1 MRRLIASFCLSSA
14 LILSANAADIQ
25 RPELQDFIDRMVQ
38 QHHFER
44 SALEKLLTQA
54 EFRQDAI
61 DAITRP
67 AEGKPWYEYRPIF
80 VTEARIKE
88 GAAFMAANRDTLL
101 RAEREYGVPAEV
113 ITAIIGVETRYGQH
127 AGKYR
132 ILDALVTLGFDYP
145 PRAEF
150 FRKELE
156 QYLLLTRENKLDP
169 LALTGS
175 YAGAMG
181 YGQFIS
187 SSYRKFAVDF
197 DGDKTIDII
206 NSPADAIGSVA
217 NYLAAN
223 GWDRAQPL
231 VTFPTDNAAAT
242 SEDGDLKPNATLAQ
256 WRAKGYT
263 IGPKLPDTTKAALI
277 TLQSTTGNE
286 YWLGLQNFYTITRY
300 NRSPLYA
307 MAVYQLSQG
316 IRDVDQPSRQA
327 VAEPGL

>member
-1 MRRLIASFCLSSA
+1 MRRLLTCFCLTSA
-14 LILSANAADIQ
+14 LAINAHATDVQ
-25 RPELQDFIDRMVQ
+25 RPEVQEFINRVAQ
-38 QHHFER
+38 QHSFER
-44 SALEKLLTQA
+44 GTLEQLLAQS

-67 AEGKPWYEYRPIF
+67 AEGKPWHEYRPIF
-80 VTEARIKE
+80 LTETRIKE
-88 GAAFMAANRDTLL
+88 GAEFMAAHRETLK
-101 RAEREYGVPAEV
+101 RAEQTYGVPAEV
-113 ITAIIGVETRYGQH
+113 ITAIIGVETRYGTH

-181 YGQFIS
+181 YGQFIA

-197 DGDKTIDII
+197 DGDKVIDII
-206 NSPADAIGSVA
+206 NNPVDAIGSVA
-217 NYLAAN
+217 NYLAVN
-223 GWDRAQPL
+223 GWERNEPL
-231 VTFPTDNAAAT
+231 VTFPTENPAVTTT
-242 SEDGDLKPNATLAQ
+242 STDLKPKITLGE
-256 WRAKGYT
+256 WRSKGYS
-263 IGPKLPDTTKAALI
+263 IAPKLPDTTKAALI
-277 TLQSTTGNE
+277 TLPVAEGNE

-307 MAVYQLSQG
+307 MAVYQLSQR
-316 IRDVDQPSRQA
+316 IRDADQLQHQA
-327 VAEPGL
+327 IAEPVL